1 MLGSK
6 DRWIIVQRGL
16 ERSLVA
22 SSYIMTQSMVEA
34 VLWICYLRRVFS
46 APKTEG
52 KSQWP
57 DNGLDARCNC
67 HDCLAAF

>member
-52 KSQWP
+52 
-57 DNGLDARCNC
+57 
-67 HDCLAAF
+67 